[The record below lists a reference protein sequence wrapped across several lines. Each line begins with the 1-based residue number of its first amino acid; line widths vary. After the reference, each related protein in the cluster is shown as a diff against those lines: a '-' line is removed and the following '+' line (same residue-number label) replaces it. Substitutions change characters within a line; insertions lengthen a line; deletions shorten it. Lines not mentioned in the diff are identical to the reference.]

1 MTPPPPQVLLT
12 AQLPREPL
20 TKDRHIRAV
29 EPCKAVAAD
38 GPFGKDLKLTNQPT
52 TLSGP
57 ATQWLPLDLTKGFF
71 QDSVQN
77 DDTVLKVSLGL
88 SISEEENQ
96 DYWTD
101 GRCA

>member
-1 MTPPPPQVLLT
+1 MDPLEK
-12 AQLPREPL
+12 AQKVDEQQP
-20 TKDRHIRAV
+20 K
-29 EPCKAVAAD
+29 
-38 GPFGKDLKLTNQPT
+38 TNQPT
-52 TLSGP
+52 TLSEP

-101 GRCA
+101 GSCA